1 MRVAVFLIVFLS
13 IAGSAKAQ
21 APSSSAAPAPAEE
34 SRLQADFRHEGDQL
48 KADCS
53 SFSLK
58 SVGSCAELLFTAHP
72 VHIAVGSIA
81 PQNGFGAGPAFTTH
95 WTPNESWRL
104 SWNLDA
110 IVSSN
115 ASWRAGVYMKAIYD
129 PPKTIRVGTGAS
141 SPPQKSNLAVSE
153 YPVFGLYAQAISLN
167 KIAFFGLGPSTSEVQ
182 RSYFGMRETILGSNV
197 TWPVIRRWNVSLY
210 GEANGRFVNIRGD
223 NGEVS
228 PSIEHIY
235 TEAAAPGLTSQ
246 PAFAQFGE
254 GVRIRP
260 TFFGDYLRLNYFLT
274 FQQFLA
280 AGDSKFSFRRFTV
293 DLAHQIPLYRKTT
306 RTLLPRDL
314 NGPDECSLDKDL
326 TCPAITRDREG
337 SIGIRLFIS
346 ESMAPAGHV
355 VPFYFQPTLGGSD
368 INGNPWL
375 SSYQDYRFRA
385 PNVMVLRA
393 SFEHS
398 VYGPLGIT
406 FAVDEGKV
414 ALNRGD
420 IDFSHMT
427 HSYSAGLTLR
437 AGGFPQ
443 VWLLFAWGGHEGTHT
458 IANVNTSLLG
468 GAMRPSLF

>member
-1 MRVAVFLIVFLS
+1 VRVAVFLIVFVS
-13 IAGSAKAQ
+13 IVGTAKAQ
-21 APSSSAAPAPAEE
+21 APSSSSPPAEE

-48 KADCS
+48 KANCS
-53 SFSLK
+53 SFSPK
-58 SVGSCAELLFTAHP
+58 SVGSCAVVLFTGHP
-72 VHIAVGSIA
+72 LHIAVGSIA
-81 PQNGFGAGPAFTTH
+81 PQNGFGGGPAFTTH

-104 SWNLDA
+104 SWNVDA
-110 IVSSN
+110 LVSSN
-115 ASWRAGVYMKAIYD
+115 ASWRTGVYMKAIYD
-129 PPKTIRVGTGAS
+129 PPKTIKVGTGAS
-141 SPPQKSNLAVSE
+141 NPPPKSDLAVSE

-167 KIAFFGLGPSTSEVQ
+167 KIAFFGLGPSTSDVQ

-197 TWPVIRRWNVSLY
+197 TWPVIRRWNVSLF
-210 GEANGRFVNIRGD
+210 GEANGRFVNIRGN

-228 PSIEHIY
+228 PSIERVY
-235 TEAAAPGLTSQ
+235 TEATAPGLKSQ
-246 PAFAQFGE
+246 PPFAQFGE

-260 TFFGDYLRLNYFLT
+260 TFFADYLRLNYFLT
-274 FQQFLA
+274 FQQYLA

-314 NGPDECSLDKDL
+314 NGPDECSVDKDL
-326 TCPAITRDREG
+326 MCPAITRDREG

-368 INGNPWL
+368 INGNLWL
-375 SSYQDYRFRA
+375 GSYQDYRFRA

-398 VYGPLGIT
+398 VYGPLGVT
-406 FAVDEGKV
+406 FAVDGGKV

-420 IDFSHMT
+420 IDFSHLM

-443 VWLLFAWGGHEGTHT
+443 VWLMFAWGGHEGTHT

>member
-1 MRVAVFLIVFLS
+1 MRVAVFLCAFLAIV
-13 IAGSAKAQ
+13 GTAKAQ
-21 APSSSAAPAPAEE
+21 APSSAPAEE
-34 SRLQADFRHEGDQL
+34 TRLQADFRHEGEQL
-48 KADCS
+48 KANCS
-53 SFSLK
+53 SFSPK
-58 SVGSCAELLFTAHP
+58 SFGSCAVVLFTGHP

-81 PQNGFGAGPAFTTH
+81 PQNGFGAGPAFATH

-104 SWNLDA
+104 SWNVDA
-110 IVSSN
+110 LVSSN
-115 ASWRAGVYMKAIYD
+115 ASWRAGMYMKAIYD
-129 PPKTIRVGTGAS
+129 PPKTITVGTGGS
-141 SPPQKSNLAVSE
+141 SRLQKSDLAVSE

-223 NGEVS
+223 SGEAS
-228 PSIEHIY
+228 PSSERIY
-235 TEAAAPGLTSQ
+235 TEATAPGLKSQ
-246 PAFAQFGE
+246 PPFAQFGE

-260 TFFGDYLRLNYFLT
+260 TFFADYLRLNYFLT
-274 FQQFLA
+274 FQQYLA

-326 TCPAITRDREG
+326 MCPAITRDREG

-346 ESMAPAGHV
+346 ESLAPAGQV

-398 VYGPLGIT
+398 VYGPLGVT
-406 FAVDEGKV
+406 FAVDGGKV

-420 IDFSHMT
+420 IDFSHLM

-443 VWLLFAWGGHEGTHT
+443 VWLMFAWGGHEGTHT

>member
-1 MRVAVFLIVFLS
+1 VRVAFFFFVFLALGG
-13 IAGSAKAQ
+13 AAKAQ
-21 APSSSAAPAPAEE
+21 APSSPPADE
-34 SRLQADFRHEGDQL
+34 SRIHADFRHEGEQL

-104 SWNLDA
+104 SWNVDA

-141 SPPQKSNLAVSE
+141 GRPQKSNLVVSE
-153 YPVFGLYAQAISLN
+153 YPVLGLYVQSMSLN
-167 KIAFFGLGPSTSEVQ
+167 KIAFFGLGPSTSEAQ

-197 TWPVIRRWNVSLY
+197 TWPVIRPWNVSLY
-210 GEANGRFVNIRGD
+210 GEVNGRFVNLRGD
-223 NGEVS
+223 SGEVS
-228 PSIEHIY
+228 PSIEQIY
-235 TEAAAPGLTSQ
+235 NETTAPGLTSQ
-246 PAFAQFGE
+246 PPFAQFGE

-260 TFFGDYLRLNYFLT
+260 TFFGDYLRLNYFVT

-280 AGDSKFSFRRFTV
+280 AGDSAFSFRRFTV

-326 TCPAITRDREG
+326 NCPAITRDREG
-337 SIGIRLFIS
+337 SIGLRLLIS

-385 PNVMVLRA
+385 PNIMVLRA

-398 VYGPLGIT
+398 VYGPLGVT

-414 ALNRGD
+414 ALNRDD
-420 IDFSHMT
+420 IDFSHLL

-437 AGGFPQ
+437 AGGLPQ
-443 VWLLFAWGGHEGTHT
+443 VWLIFAWGGHEGTHT
-458 IANVNTSLLG
+458 IGNVNTSLLG
-468 GAMRPSLF
+468 GAIRPSLF